1 MNVSVLAPG
10 ADVEIGD
17 APGEGTVA
25 LVQVGLKEATI
36 RSQIT
41 STHMLGLLD
50 DSRTWRFAFFFT
62 AAVILVLALMPITV
76 PLPSTGWDKTNH
88 LLAFGV
94 LAWLGR
100 EAWPSHQRIVLPSL
114 AGYGVSIEALQSFT
128 PNRSA
133 EVSDVV
139 ADAMGIVIGCL
150 IAATLSRWRPWGR

>member
-1 MNVSVLAPG
+1 
-10 ADVEIGD
+10 
-17 APGEGTVA
+17 
-25 LVQVGLKEATI
+25 
-36 RSQIT
+36 
-41 STHMLGLLD
+41 MLSLLS

-62 AAVILVLALMPITV
+62 AIVILVLALMPISA

-100 EAWPSHQRIVLPSL
+100 GAWPPRLHIVIPALV
-114 AGYGVSIEALQSFT
+114 GYGVVIEVLQSFT

-139 ADAMGIVIGCL
+139 ADAVGVILGIF
-150 IAATLSRWRPWGR
+150 IATATSRWSPWGRE